1 MVFLYFDKLFEH
13 WQLNGEIKSTERNQ
27 KQIMTK
33 LHNKKI
39 YFGNFLIKNKSRIF
53 IQILNENDGK

>member
-1 MVFLYFDKLFEH
+1 
-13 WQLNGEIKSTERNQ
+13 
-27 KQIMTK
+27 MTK

-53 IQILNENDGK
+53 IQIRVTDENDGK

>member
-1 MVFLYFDKLFEH
+1 
-13 WQLNGEIKSTERNQ
+13 
-27 KQIMTK
+27 MTK